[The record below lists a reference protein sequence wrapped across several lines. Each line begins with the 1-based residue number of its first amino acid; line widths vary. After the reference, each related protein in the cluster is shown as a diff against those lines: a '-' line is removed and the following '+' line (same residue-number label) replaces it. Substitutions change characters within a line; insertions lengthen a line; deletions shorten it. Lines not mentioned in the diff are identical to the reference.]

1 MQAMPEATSSK
12 VSVKALLRSKC
23 GNSESKLR
31 KGRGW
36 TLWFH
41 SLWKSFEKYSG

>member
-23 GNSESKLR
+23 GNSGWNCGKVEVGHFGSILCGKVLR
-31 KGRGW
+31 S
-36 TLWFH
+36 TAV
-41 SLWKSFEKYSG
+41 